1 MSFRST
7 INRAL
12 GIAPAAAPEPVITSA
27 PDPRGAPGSRVHHE
41 IMLGEQRADG
51 WPWLCRVYAQ
61 NGAATEKEGVA
72 DTMQGASN
80 AALSWAAI
88 TKAGLRGDV

>member
-1 MSFRST
+1 MTIRST
-7 INRAL
+7 INRMF
-12 GIAPAAAPEPVITSA
+12 GIAPEVPAAPAPIITSA
-27 PDPRGAPGSRVHHE
+27 PAPRVHHE

-61 NGAATEKEGVA
+61 NGAATEKAGIA
-72 DTMQGASN
+72 DTEQAARS
-80 AALSWAAI
+80 AALSWAAT